1 MHTRKF
7 DLSFYFYFLQAQP
20 MCSLNDSSPHPSAI
34 ENYGRVY
41 VKLCFENINLG
52 TTAIISS
59 HNLHVLTFTLL
70 ELFCMWIVYQI
81 SL

>member
-41 VKLCFENINLG
+41 VN
-52 TTAIISS
+52 S
-59 HNLHVLTFTLL
+59 VLKTLTWVPL
-70 ELFCMWIVYQI
+70 LSFRHTIYMF
-81 SL
+81 